1 MEQVLHHG
9 SAFPVAFPKHRAS
22 MIHAVTFDQDQR
34 AGFLRPKDPYLHRLC
49 VAQLVSEISQGQQG
63 FGVWGL
69 SPCSQI

>member
-1 MEQVLHHG
+1 
-9 SAFPVAFPKHRAS
+9 